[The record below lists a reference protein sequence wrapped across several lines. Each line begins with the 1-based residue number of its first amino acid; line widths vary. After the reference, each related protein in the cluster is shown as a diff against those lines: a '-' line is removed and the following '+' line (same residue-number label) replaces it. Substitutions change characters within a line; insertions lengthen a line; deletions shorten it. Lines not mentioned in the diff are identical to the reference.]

1 LLFYNVMHFVYA
13 ITSER
18 ISDQIAKNPYTWRTR
33 MYRKKNP
40 NQLTFEDFYLPF
52 GGHLRRDNRWVIL
65 AGRIPWRQIEE
76 AYGQQFCQDNGCP
89 AKSARMAFGALIIK
103 GRLGTSDRETV
114 EQIRENPY
122 LQYFLGLMEYQD
134 TPPFDDSMMT
144 HFRKRFDK
152 DMLMSINESIVDG
165 AMEQDNKNNVVET
178 DSDKNEGS
186 KDDENNPPSHKGKMI
201 VDATCTPADIA
212 YPTDLTLLNESREKS
227 EEIIDAMH
235 APFVGIRKKPRT
247 YRQKAR
253 KAYLAIAKQKKP
265 GYKKIRKA
273 IGQQLR
279 YLRRNLQSI
288 ERMSGEGL
296 LRLLGRRRYRL
307 LLVIKELYRQQ
318 LWMYENRTHSIAD
331 RIVSLYQPHVRPM
344 VRGKAKSPVEFGA
357 KVSISL
363 VDGFSFVERIGWD
376 AYNESCD
383 LIEQV
388 ERYRERFGFYPE
400 SVHVDKIYRTREN
413 RRYCKD
419 KGIRLSGP
427 PLGRPGGES
436 ELLKEQKKLQ
446 RQDEID
452 RIAVEGKFGQGKRRF
467 SLARVMMKLAQ
478 TSEVSIMIS
487 FIVMN
492 LEKILTGIL
501 SFLLFVW
508 RWLLERRRCED
519 LRNENPILADLTAAA

>member
-1 LLFYNVMHFVYA
+1 
-13 ITSER
+13 
-18 ISDQIAKNPYTWRTR
+18 
-33 MYRKKNP
+33 MYRKTNP
-40 NQLTFEDFYLPF
+40 NQLTFENFYLPF
-52 GGHLRRDNRWVIL
+52 GGHLRGDNRWVIL
-65 AGRIPWRQIEE
+65 SEQIPWQQIEE
-76 AYGQQFCQDNGCP
+76 DYGQQFCSDNGCP

-103 GRLGTSDRETV
+103 ERLNISDRETI
-114 EQIRENPY
+114 EQISENPY

-134 TPPFDDSMMT
+134 TAPFDDSMMT

-152 DMLMSINESIVDG
+152 DMLTNINESIVQG
-165 AMEQDNKNNVVET
+165 VMEPGGENNAVDT
-178 DSDKNEGS
+178 HSDKDQGS
-186 KDDENNPPSHKGKMI
+186 KDQNNPTSHKGKMI

-212 YPTDLTLLNESREKS
+212 YPTDLTLLNEARQKS
-227 EEIIDAMH
+227 EEIIDMMH
-235 APFVGIRKKPRT
+235 APFVGVGKKPRT

-253 KAYLAIAKQKKP
+253 KAYLAVAKQKKP
-265 GYKKIRKA
+265 SYKKIRKA

-279 YLRRNLQSI
+279 YLKRNLGHI
-288 ERMSGEGL
+288 DRMAGVGL
-296 LRLLGRRRYRL
+296 LKFLDKRLYRL

-318 LWMYENRTHSIAD
+318 YWMYENRTHKVSD

-344 VRGKAKSPVEFGA
+344 VRGKAKSSVEFGA

-363 VDGFSFVERIGWD
+363 VNGFCFVEKIGWD

-383 LIEQV
+383 LIEQI
-388 ERYRERFGFYPE
+388 ERYHKRFGFYPV

-413 RRYCKD
+413 RRYCK
-419 KGIRLSGP
+419 KRRIRLSGP
-427 PLGRPGGES
+427 PLGRPTDEA

-446 RQDEID
+446 HQDEID

-467 SLARVMMKLAQ
+467 SLARVMAKLAQ

-492 LEKILTGIL
+492 LEKILSGVI

-508 RWLLERRRCED
+508 KPLLERQRLED
-519 LRNENPILADLTAAA
+519 MIRENQVPAVLKTAA

>member
-1 LLFYNVMHFVYA
+1 
-13 ITSER
+13 
-18 ISDQIAKNPYTWRTR
+18 
-33 MYRKKNP
+33 MYRKANH
-40 NQLTFEDFYLPF
+40 NQLTFENFYLPF
-52 GGHLRRDNRWVIL
+52 GGHLCGSNRWVIL
-65 AGRIPWRQIEE
+65 SEQIPWRQIEE
-76 AYGQQFCQDNGCP
+76 AYGQHFCQDNGSP
-89 AKSARMAFGALIIK
+89 AKTARIALGALIIK
-103 GRLGTSDRETV
+103 ERLGTSDRETV

-134 TPPFDDSMMT
+134 TPPFDHSMMT

-152 DMLMSINESIVDG
+152 DMLNSINESIVRGVMEPGGQNKTVDMPRQGDG
-165 AMEQDNKNNVVET
+165 TAGT
-178 DSDKNEGS
+178 HSDKDQGS
-186 KDDENNPPSHKGKMI
+186 KDQNNPTSHEGKMI

-212 YPTDLTLLNESREKS
+212 YPTDLTLLNEARQKS
-227 EEIIDAMH
+227 EDIIDTMH
-235 APFVGIRKKPRT
+235 ASFVGVRKKPRT

-253 KAYLAIAKQKKP
+253 KVYLAVAKQKKP

-279 YLRRNLQSI
+279 YLKRNLGYI
-288 ERMSGEGL
+288 DRMAGVGL
-296 LRLLGRRRYRL
+296 LKFLDKRLYRL

-318 LWMYENRTHSIAD
+318 YWMYENRTHKVSD

-363 VDGFSFVERIGWD
+363 VNGFSFVEKIGWD

-383 LIEQV
+383 LIGQI
-388 ERYRERFGFYPE
+388 ERYHKRFGFYPA

-413 RRYCKD
+413 RRYCKA

-427 PLGRPGGES
+427 PLGRPIDET
-436 ELLKEQKKLQ
+436 ELLKEQKRLQ
-446 RQDEID
+446 HQDEID

-467 SLARVMMKLAQ
+467 SLARVMTKLAQ
-478 TSEVSIMIS
+478 TSEVSIVVA

-492 LEKILTGIL
+492 LEKILSGAI
-501 SFLLFVW
+501 SFLFFVW
-508 RWLLERRRCED
+508 KWLLERQLLEDMRR
-519 LRNENPILADLTAAA
+519 ENQEPTVLKAAA

>member
-1 LLFYNVMHFVYA
+1 
-13 ITSER
+13 
-18 ISDQIAKNPYTWRTR
+18 
-33 MYRKKNP
+33 MYRKENP
-40 NQLTFEDFYLPF
+40 NQLTFKNFYLPF
-52 GGHLRRDNRWVIL
+52 GGHLCGSNRWVIL
-65 AGRIPWRQIEE
+65 SEQIPWQQIEE
-76 AYGQQFCQDNGCP
+76 AYGQHFCQDNGSP
-89 AKSARMAFGALIIK
+89 AKTARIAFGALIIK
-103 GRLGTSDRETV
+103 ERLGTSDRETV

-134 TPPFDDSMMT
+134 TPPFDHSMMT

-152 DMLMSINESIVDG
+152 DMLNSINESIVQG
-165 AMEQDNKNNVVET
+165 VMEPGGENKVVDT
-178 DSDKNEGS
+178 HSDKDGGS
-186 KDDENNPPSHKGKMI
+186 KDQNNPLSNKGKMI
-201 VDATCTPADIA
+201 ADATCTPADIA
-212 YPTDLTLLNESREKS
+212 YPTDLTLLNEAREKT

-235 APFVGIRKKPRT
+235 KPFVGIRKKPRT

-253 KAYLAIAKQKKP
+253 KAYLAVAKQKKP
-265 GYKKIRKA
+265 GYKKIRKT

-279 YLRRNLQSI
+279 YLKRNLGNI
-288 ERMSGEGL
+288 DRMAGVGL
-296 LRLLGRRRYRL
+296 LKFLDKRLYRL

-318 LWMYENRTHSIAD
+318 YWMYENRTHKVSD

-363 VDGFSFVERIGWD
+363 VEGFSFVEKIGWD

-383 LIEQV
+383 LIEQI
-388 ERYRERFGFYPE
+388 ERYHKRFGFYPV

-413 RRYCKD
+413 RRYCK
-419 KGIRLSGP
+419 KKRIRLSGP
-427 PLGRPGGES
+427 PLGRPIDEA

-446 RQDEID
+446 YQDEID

-467 SLARVMMKLAQ
+467 SLARVMTKLAQ
-478 TSEVSIMIS
+478 TSEVSIVVA

-492 LEKILTGIL
+492 LEKILSGVI

-508 RWLLERRRCED
+508 KWLLERQRLEDMRR
-519 LRNENPILADLTAAA
+519 ENQVPIVLKAAA

>member
-1 LLFYNVMHFVYA
+1 
-13 ITSER
+13 
-18 ISDQIAKNPYTWRTR
+18 
-33 MYRKKNP
+33 MYRKENP
-40 NQLTFEDFYLPF
+40 NQLTFKNFYLPF
-52 GGHLRRDNRWVIL
+52 GGHLCRSNRWVIL
-65 AGRIPWRQIEE
+65 SEQIPWQQIEE
-76 AYGQQFCQDNGCP
+76 AYGQLFCQDNGSP
-89 AKSARMAFGALIIK
+89 AKTARIAFGALIIK
-103 GRLGTSDRETV
+103 ERLGTSDRETV

-134 TPPFDDSMMT
+134 TPPFDHSMMT

-152 DMLMSINESIVDG
+152 DMLNSINESIVQG
-165 AMEQDNKNNVVET
+165 VMEPGGENKLVDT
-178 DSDKNEGS
+178 HSDKDGCS
-186 KDDENNPPSHKGKMI
+186 KDQNNPPSNKGKMI
-201 VDATCTPADIA
+201 ADATCTPADIA
-212 YPTDLTLLNESREKS
+212 YPTDLTLLNEAREKT

-235 APFVGIRKKPRT
+235 KPFVGIRKKPRT

-253 KAYLAIAKQKKP
+253 KAYLAVAKQKKP

-279 YLRRNLQSI
+279 YLKRNLGNI
-288 ERMSGEGL
+288 DRMAGVGL
-296 LRLLGRRRYRL
+296 LKFLDKRLYRL

-318 LWMYENRTHSIAD
+318 YWMYENRTHKVSD

-363 VDGFSFVERIGWD
+363 VEGFSFVEKVGWD

-383 LIEQV
+383 LIEQI
-388 ERYRERFGFYPE
+388 ERYHKRFGFYPV

-413 RRYCKD
+413 RRYCKK

-427 PLGRPGGES
+427 PLGRPSEES
-436 ELLKEQKKLQ
+436 ALLKEQKKLQ
-446 RQDEID
+446 YQDEID

-467 SLARVMMKLAQ
+467 SLARVMTKLAQ
-478 TSEVSIMIS
+478 TSEVSIVVA

-492 LEKILTGIL
+492 LEKILSGVV

-508 RWLLERRRCED
+508 KWLLERQRLEDMRR
-519 LRNENPILADLTAAA
+519 ENQVPTVLKAAA